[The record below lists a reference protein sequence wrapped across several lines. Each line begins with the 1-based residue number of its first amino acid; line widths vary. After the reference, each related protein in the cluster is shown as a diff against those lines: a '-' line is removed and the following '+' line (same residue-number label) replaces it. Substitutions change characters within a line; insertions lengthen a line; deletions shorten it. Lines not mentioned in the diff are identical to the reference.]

1 MHFFLARKLS
11 GFRFVHCIRLSPSGS
26 LVFRVLIQASSVR
39 KRRLM
44 SDVVWVITVTRKL
57 FDAWLSAVK
66 WRDTGFNWLFALMS
80 ARCPLMRSLTVFPV
94 CPTYCMLHA
103 LHVRR

>member
-1 MHFFLARKLS
+1 M
-11 GFRFVHCIRLSPSGS
+11 
-26 LVFRVLIQASSVR
+26 R

-66 WRDTGFNWLFALMS
+66 WRDSGFNWLFALMS
-80 ARCPLMRSLTVFPV
+80 ARCPLMRSLTVVSCLSYILYVACFACEKV
-94 CPTYCMLHA
+94 NGIFCFAVVVAKNFVSFVGC
-103 LHVRR
+103 